1 MTRFQLRPS
10 PRARA
15 LADALPPRELLLQ
28 VCVPALV
35 HLAPG
40 QLDAFGGIFL
50 HGTTQ
55 ARRDE
60 LLAGLRPLCPVPPF
74 VVADIEAG
82 PGDLP
87 PELGLDFG
95 TLMSNGVANDPA
107 LTATLGDITG
117 RLSRARGF
125 NWSLA
130 PCVDLAADPDSPMV
144 GTRSAGRDPEH
155 VARIAWA
162 FASGLQRHGVLATA
176 KHFPGD
182 GFGTYDQHLTT
193 VANPLPMDAWR
204 AGPGL
209 AFQRMIDAGIRA
221 IMPGHISLP
230 AYDEPDP
237 ALGLHPPASLSRRL
251 MTDLLK
257 GEMGFEGLIV
267 SDAVN
272 MSGFCGFM
280 NYYDACARF
289 LEAGGDVLL
298 FVKIDEHFF
307 PEMERRLRE
316 GKLSEAT
323 LRDRAARVIAM
334 KESMGL
340 LDGAP
345 APAPLSD
352 AELAAFDLPA
362 LAEKLAAK
370 SIGVLRD
377 RAGLL
382 PLRLGRETRVLHV
395 VAYNHYERHKP
406 RLDQFT
412 ALLRERSDHVTEWV
426 DPGCDRLFL
435 AARAG
440 EFDLIVCS
448 AGGAIEYGA
457 NVLRLHG
464 PVARNMM
471 YGWMRL
477 GTPVVFVAHHHPYLH
492 REYEAVIDCCVAT
505 FGGGLPALRRLVAGL
520 AGEVALPRVDPTG
533 PAPA

>member
-1 MTRFQLRPS
+1 MSRFRLTVS

-35 HLAPG
+35 HLDP
-40 QLDAFGGIFL
+40 QKLDAYGGIFL

-55 ARRDE
+55 PERDE
-60 LLAGLRPLCPVPPF
+60 LLARLRPLCPVPPF
-74 VVADIEAG
+74 VVADIESG
-82 PGDLP
+82 PDRL
-87 PELGLDFG
+87 EHGLDFG

-107 LTATLGDITG
+107 LTARLGDLTG
-117 RLSRARGF
+117 RLSAARGF

-130 PCVDLAADPDSPMV
+130 PCVDLAAEPDSPMV

-162 FASGLQRHGVLATA
+162 FASGLQNHNVLATA

-182 GFGTYDQHLTT
+182 GFGTLDQHLTT
-193 VANPLPMDAWR
+193 AVNPLPLDRWR

-209 AFQRMIDAGIRA
+209 AFQRMIDHGIRA

-237 ALGLHPPASLSRRL
+237 ALGLCPPATLSRRL

-257 GEMGFEGLIV
+257 NEMGFEGLIV

-272 MSGFCGFM
+272 MTGFCGFM

-289 LEAGGDVLL
+289 LECGGDVLL
-298 FVKIDEHFF
+298 FAKIDDRFHA
-307 PEMERRLRE
+307 EMRRCLAE
-316 GKLSEAT
+316 GKLTEAT
-323 LRDRAARVIAM
+323 LRDRAARIIAM
-334 KESMGL
+334 KESLGL
-340 LDGAP
+340 LDAP
-345 APAPLSD
+345 ATAP
-352 AELAAFDLPA
+352 EPFDFDSPELPA
-362 LAEKLAAK
+362 LADELAAK
-370 SIGVLRD
+370 SVGILRD

-382 PLRLGRETRVLHV
+382 PLRIEKTTRVLHLV
-395 VAYNHYERHKP
+395 VYNNYERHKP
-406 RLDQFT
+406 RLDAF
-412 ALLRERSDHVTEWV
+412 ADLLREHSDQVTEWV
-426 DPGCDRLFL
+426 DPGCDRLFH
-435 AARAG
+435 AARDR
-440 EFDLIVCS
+440 EFDVIICS
-448 AGGAIEYGA
+448 IGGAIEYA
-457 NVLRLHG
+457 TNVLRLHG

-477 GTPVVFVAHHHPYLH
+477 GVPTVFVAHHHPYPCY
-492 REYEAVIDCCVAT
+492 EYDAAIDCALAT

-520 AGEVALPRVDPTG
+520 TGEVALPLVNSGGD
-533 PAPA
+533 